1 MRGDDC
7 GSGSG
12 GGGGGEGGVGLSA
25 WVVIVVVV
33 VDGKKIESD
42 TVVFQ
47 TKFMTLNCFV
57 FK

>member
-7 GSGSG
+7 GSR
-12 GGGGGEGGVGLSA
+12 GGGGEGGVGLSA